1 MTFKNFVQNGKPYL
15 KRFCIKYM
23 NNRQPGNFLNI
34 LHGNKQ
40 VKPPR
45 KELDKIVKQSKHETV
60 LNNSSCQYSLQ
71 NSRTLLRTTNN
82 KNYYKDN

>member
-40 VKPPR
+40 VKKR